1 MIDLEAFFCQN
12 EIYDVKTIMSDQRL
26 EGKLFFSCRPPSVW
40 LWKKWS
46 DQIWVLQINWKSGIG
61 LSMGRRLSLRGD
73 FANVKTLM
81 GILVVWSLNFVSYER
96 RLNLE
101 TSNLPIL
108 PIYFEVS
115 KWVKF
120 IGRSRR
126 KSVPRVC
133 PPNHKLE
140 RVPHLLDSQ
149 IITWVKPITII
160 RVGII
165 GKRTIYQESAC
176 LVVDWT
182 VSFLCCH

>member
-1 MIDLEAFFCQN
+1 MYETPLLCKYLFLMKIKSILSFQQKKSAPWKNLSAPMKKICVNQN
-12 EIYDVKTIMSDQRL
+12 AYGCDCVKT
-26 EGKLFFSCRPPSVW
+26 V
-40 LWKKWS
+40 
-46 DQIWVLQINWKSGIG
+46 
-61 LSMGRRLSLRGD
+61 
-73 FANVKTLM
+73 M
-81 GILVVWSLNFVSYER
+81 GILVVWSLNFCALRAKSHFR
-96 RLNLE
+96 NIQPF
-101 TSNLPIL
+101 SL

-165 GKRTIYQESAC
+165 GKRTIYQESAYI
-176 LVVDWT
+176 VVDWT